1 MRPYTAEFIAA
12 FADTDAA
19 GIVHFST
26 VFRWVEGA
34 EEGLFA
40 ELGLPFLAREGAT
53 LRGFPRVR
61 VECDYLA
68 PVHRGDQVTLALHP
82 TEIGDKRIVWAFEAS
97 VAGKA
102 VARGALTTV
111 YAWREGEGSMQAAL
125 VPLSIKQALEQRFKG

>member
-1 MRPYTAEFIAA
+1 MRPHTAHFTAA

-40 ELGLPFLAREGAT
+40 ELGLPFLARDGAA

-68 PVHRGDQVTLALHP
+68 PVHRGDSVALSLRP
-82 TEIGDKRIVWAFEAS
+82 SEIGDKRIVWAFEAA
-97 VAGKA
+97 VAGKP
-102 VARGALTTV
+102 VARGSLTTV
-111 YAWREGEGSMQAAL
+111 YAWREGEGPMQAAL
-125 VPLSIKQALEQRFKG
+125 VPAPIKQALERRFQG

>member
-1 MRPYTAEFIAA
+1 MRPHTAQFTAA

-34 EEGLFA
+34 EESLFA
-40 ELGLPFLAREGAT
+40 ELQLPFLARDGAT

-68 PVHRGDQVTLALHP
+68 PVHRGDVVSLALHP
-82 TEIGDKRIVWAFEAS
+82 TEIGDKRVVWAFEAS
-97 VAGKA
+97 VAGKP
-102 VARGALTTV
+102 VAKGALTTV
-111 YAWREGEGSMQAAL
+111 YAWRDGDGPMQAAL
-125 VPLSIKQALEQRFKG
+125 IPASVKQALERRFGG

>member
-1 MRPYTAEFIAA
+1 MRPHTAQFTAA

-34 EEGLFA
+34 EESLFA
-40 ELGLPFLAREGAT
+40 ELGLPFITREGAA

-68 PVHRGDQVTLALHP
+68 PVHRGDVVSLALRP
-82 TEIGDKRIVWAFEAS
+82 MEIGDKRLVWAFEAS
-97 VAGKA
+97 VGGKP
-102 VARGALTTV
+102 VAKGALTTV
-111 YAWREGEGSMQAAL
+111 YAWRDGDGPMQAAL
-125 VPLSIKQALEQRFKG
+125 VPIAIKQALERRFQG

>member
-1 MRPYTAEFIAA
+1 MRPHTVLFTAA

-34 EEGLFA
+34 EEALFA
-40 ELGLPFLAREGAT
+40 ELGLPFLAREGAS

-68 PVHRGDQVTLALHP
+68 PVHRGESVALELHP
-82 TEIGDKRIVWAFEAS
+82 AEIGDKRIVWSFAAS
-97 VAGKA
+97 VAGKP
-102 VARGALTTV
+102 VAKGSLTTV
-111 YAWREGEGSMQAAL
+111 YAWREGDGPMQAAL
-125 VPLSIKQALEQRFKG
+125 VPIAIKQALERRFRG

>member
-1 MRPYTAEFIAA
+1 MRPHTAQFTAA

-40 ELGLPFLAREGAT
+40 ELGLPFLARDGAA

-68 PVHRGDQVTLALHP
+68 PVHRGDQVSLALQP
-82 TEIGDKRIVWAFEAS
+82 TEIGDKRIVWSFEAS

-111 YAWREGEGSMQAAL
+111 YAWREGEGPMQAAL
-125 VPLSIKQALEQRFKG
+125 VPLSIKQALERRFQG